1 MLLGVQRLQPNAMK
15 NEIIKFNKDKKVWV
29 SKFYLILNLLDTSK
43 FVNTI

>member
-29 SKFYLILNLLDTSK
+29 SILFDIK
-43 FVNTI
+43 PFRYFKVC